1 MSISDIPWP
10 LVGIAGLLVLGAV
23 LLAAILAGVLRLLA
37 VLQAAG
43 VASHQGLEAARAQM
57 QAAERILSSQL
68 EQMRREAQDANSR
81 VALLLEGKLR
91 EMAEASAARLLAIER
106 TVGAQLH
113 AAVEQQMSTSF
124 GRVLEQFAAVQ
135 KAMGEVAAVSAGIG
149 DLKRI
154 FANVKTRG
162 GWGETQ
168 LRALLDDLLPA
179 GSYQSNV
186 PIGDGRVVEFAV
198 RMPGQGERRPLLP
211 IDAKLPLADY
221 ERLLDAA
228 EAGDAE
234 AERAARRALE
244 QALRVE
250 ARRIASKYI
259 APPLTTEFAVLY
271 LPTDGLY
278 AEAARI
284 PGLVD
289 ELGRNHRVLLM
300 GPGLLPGLLRTVHLG
315 YVTLALEQKAEQIGR
330 LLGATRQEMV
340 RMDEVLERLGR
351 NAGTMARTIEDARTR
366 TRVVAKKLRDVEGQ
380 GSGLDPDATV
390 LGDAGPS
397 LQPWGDGINDAVLP
411 VSQ

>member
-1 MSISDIPWP
+1 MSISEFS
-10 LVGIAGLLVLGAV
+10 LSGAV
-23 LLAAILAGVLRLLA
+23 LVALGMGMAVLLCVTLLA
-37 VLQAAG
+37 VLRLEAAVQSLG
-43 VASHQGLEAARAQM
+43 AASHQGLEAARAQV
-57 QAAERILSSQL
+57 QAGERVVSSQID
-68 EQMRREAQDANSR
+68 QVRREAQDAAGR
-81 VALLLEGKLR
+81 TALLLEGKLR
-91 EMAEASAARLLAIER
+91 EMAEASAARLQAIER
-106 TVGAQLH
+106 TVGSQLH
-113 AAVEQQMSTSF
+113 AAVEQQMSASF

-154 FANVKTRG
+154 FSNVKTRG
-162 GWGETQ
+162 GWGEQQ
-168 LRALLDDLLPA
+168 LRTLLDDLLPA
-179 GSYQSNV
+179 GSYDSNV
-186 PIGDGRVVEFAV
+186 LIGEGRIVEFAV
-198 RMPGQGERRPLLP
+198 RMPGAGERRPLLP

-228 EAGDAE
+228 EAGDLD

-244 QALRVE
+244 AVLRVE
-250 ARRIASKYI
+250 AKRIASKYI
-259 APPLTTEFAVLY
+259 MPPLTTEFAVLY

-278 AEAARI
+278 AEAARM

-289 ELGRNHRVLLM
+289 ELGREHRVLLM

-366 TRVVAKKLRDVEGQ
+366 TRVVARKLREVEG
-380 GSGLDPDATV
+380 SGEV
-390 LGDAGPS
+390 V
-397 LQPWGDGINDAVLP
+397 QPWGEGISEEVLP

>member
-1 MSISDIPWP
+1 MSIADLPAP
-10 LVGIAGLLVLGAV
+10 LLGGAV
-23 LLAAILAGVLRLLA
+23 LLAGVAILLLATLGGVLRLLA
-37 VLQAAG
+37 AVHAAG
-43 VASHQGLEAARAQM
+43 ITSHQGLEAARAQM
-57 QAAERILSSQL
+57 QAGERALSGQIDQVRL
-68 EQMRREAQDANSR
+68 EAQGASSR
-81 VALLLEGKLR
+81 VALLLEAKLR
-91 EMAEASAARLLAIER
+91 EMAEASNARLLAIER
-106 TVGAQLH
+106 TVSEQLH
-113 AAVEQQMSTSF
+113 AAVEQQMTASF
-124 GRVLEQFAAVQ
+124 GRVVEQFAAMQ

-154 FANVKTRG
+154 FSNVKTRG

-168 LRALLDDLLPA
+168 LRTLLDDLLPV
-179 GSYQSNV
+179 GSYESNV
-186 PIGDGRVVEFAV
+186 AIGDGRVVEFAV
-198 RMPGQGERRPLLP
+198 RMPGQGDQRPLLP

-221 ERLLDAA
+221 ERLLNAA

-244 QALRVE
+244 AALRVE

-278 AEAARI
+278 AEAARM

-289 ELGRNHRVLLM
+289 DLGRNDRVLLM

-330 LLGATRQEMV
+330 LLGATRQEML

-366 TRVVAKKLRDVEGQ
+366 TRVVARKLRDIEGHDTEVA
-380 GSGLDPDATV
+380 DPVWD
-390 LGDAGPS
+390 D
-397 LQPWGDGINDAVLP
+397 LP
-411 VSQ
+411 PVTPAFS

>member
-1 MSISDIPWP
+1 M
-10 LVGIAGLLVLGAV
+10 AGLSVMGAV
-23 LLAAILAGVLRLLA
+23 LLLATLAA
-37 VLQAAG
+37 VLHLSAA
-43 VASHQGLEAARAQM
+43 VRSASSVSHQGLEAARAQM
-57 QAAERILSSQL
+57 QAGERVTSSQL
-68 EQMRREAQDANSR
+68 EQIRLEAQAAQGR
-81 VALLLEGKLR
+81 MALLLEGKLR
-91 EMAEASAARLLAIER
+91 EMAEASAARLGAIER
-106 TVGAQLH
+106 TVGSQLH
-113 AAVEQQMSTSF
+113 AAVEQQMGTSF
-124 GRVLEQFAAVQ
+124 GRVLAQFAAVQ

-154 FANVKTRG
+154 FSNVKTRG

-168 LRALLDDLLPA
+168 LRTLLDDLLPA
-179 GSYQSNV
+179 GSYDSNV
-186 PIGDGRVVEFAV
+186 AIGDGRLVEFAV
-198 RMPGQGERRPLLP
+198 RMPGSQREGGGARPLLP

-244 QALRVE
+244 ATLRVE
-250 ARRIASKYI
+250 ARRIAAKYI

-278 AEAARI
+278 AEAARM

-289 ELGRNHRVLLM
+289 ALGRDHRVLLM

-330 LLGATRQEMV
+330 LLGATRQEML

-366 TRVVAKKLRDVEGQ
+366 TRVVARKLRDVEGQ
-380 GSGLDPDATV
+380 GTGPDPDGRPLPPFQEAYV
-390 LGDAGPS
+390 P
-397 LQPWGDGINDAVLP
+397 DG
-411 VSQ
+411 

>member
-1 MSISDIPWP
+1 MSMTEITLPEAA
-10 LVGIAGLLVLGAV
+10 LFALGV
-23 LLAAILAGVLRLLA
+23 LAAALVFATLLA
-37 VLQAAG
+37 VLRLQAA
-43 VASHQGLEAARAQM
+43 VQAAAASSHQGLEAARAQM
-57 QAAERILSSQL
+57 QAGERVMSSQID
-68 EQMRREAQDANSR
+68 QVRREAQDASGR

-91 EMAEASAARLLAIER
+91 EMAEASAARLQAIER
-106 TVGAQLH
+106 TVGSQLH

-135 KAMGEVAAVSAGIG
+135 KAMGEVAAISGGIG

-162 GWGETQ
+162 GWGERQ
-168 LRALLDDLLPA
+168 LRALLDDLLPV
-179 GSYQSNV
+179 GSYDSNV
-186 PIGDGRVVEFAV
+186 LIGEGRIVEFAV
-198 RMPGQGERRPLLP
+198 RMPGTGERRPLLP

-228 EAGDAE
+228 EAGDAD
-234 AERAARRALE
+234 AERAARRGLE
-244 QALRVE
+244 TALRVE
-250 ARRIASKYI
+250 AKRIASRYI
-259 APPLTTEFAVLY
+259 LPPLTTEFAVLY

-278 AEAARI
+278 AEAARM

-289 ELGRNHRVLLM
+289 ELGRDHRVLLM

-315 YVTLALEQKAEQIGR
+315 YVTLALEQKAEQIGH

-366 TRVVAKKLRDVEGQ
+366 TRVVARKLRDVEG
-380 GSGLDPDATV
+380 
-390 LGDAGPS
+390 
-397 LQPWGDGINDAVLP
+397 GDGPLQSWGEGISEDVLP